1 MRILI
6 IEDENAI
13 ANPVKKA
20 LERHNYAVDIANDGN
35 SGFTQAIINDYD
47 CIVLDLNLPGMDGL
61 EVANK
66 LRAEGIFTP
75 ILMLTARSGADN
87 VVIGFQSGTDD
98 YLAKP
103 FDFRELL
110 YRIQSLIKRKTPVMG
125 IELAARDVTVNCDS
139 LKVFKSGAEVHL
151 NAKEYGILEYLLRN
165 RGKVISQEELLQHV
179 WNEEIDSLTQT
190 VRTNLKT
197 LRKKVDPDK
206 ELIKT
211 FKGKGYVIE

>member
-13 ANPVKKA
+13 AEPVKKA
-20 LERHNYAVDIANDGN
+20 LERRKFAVDIANDGK
-35 SGFTQAIINDYD
+35 SGYELASVNDYD
-47 CIVLDLNLPGMDGL
+47 CIVLDLNLPYIDGL
-61 EVANK
+61 EIAK
-66 LRAEGIFTP
+66 RLRANDIVTP
-75 ILMLTARSGADN
+75 ILMLTARTGTEN
-87 VVIGFQSGTDD
+87 VVQGFESGTDD

-103 FDFRELL
+103 FDFRELVL
-110 YRIQSLIKRKTPVMG
+110 RIQALVKRNGKVQTE
-125 IELAARDVTVNCDS
+125 ELSAHDIVLNTSS
-139 LKVFKSGAEVHL
+139 LKVFKSGVEVRL

-165 RGKVISQEELLQHV
+165 QSKVVSQEELLQHV
-179 WNEEIDSLTQT
+179 WNEEIDSFTQT

-197 LRKKVDPDK
+197 LRQKVDPTK